1 MMKGVWRGM
10 LEREL
15 VPIGTMSAQIAALL
29 GTRIVAGEFRP
40 GDTLP
45 IESDLCQ
52 LYGVSRTVIREAV
65 KNLSAKRLIDVSP
78 KVGTRVLPFADWNL
92 LDRDVLTWR
101 LSAQFD
107 AKIIEDIFEMRLC
120 LEPRASFL
128 AARDGTADDLRTIED
143 HYRELKDAFESNLAI
158 EATSQADLAFHLAVI
173 HASHNALFITVGGA
187 LKSALRVSSQMLQRH
202 ATRPAEDLAAHD
214 AVRAAIASRS
224 SPRAERAMEKLLVA
238 ARDRLLPLTVKAIS

>member
-1 MMKGVWRGM
+1 M

-29 GTRIVAGEFRP
+29 GTRIVGGEFRP

-45 IESDLCQ
+45 VEAELCRI
-52 LYGVSRTVIREAV
+52 YGVSRTVIREAV

-107 AKIIEDIFEMRLC
+107 AKIIADIFEMRLC

-128 AARDGTADDLRTIED
+128 AARDGTDEDFSTVEHHFLELRE
-143 HYRELKDAFESNLAI
+143 AFETNLTI
-158 EATSQADLAFHLAVI
+158 EATSQAELAFHLAVI
-173 HASHNALFITVGGA
+173 HASHNGLFITVGGS

-202 ATRPAEDLAAHD
+202 AIRPAENLAAHD
-214 AVRAAIASRS
+214 AVRAAILA
-224 SPRAERAMEKLLVA
+224 RAPTRAADAMERLLHA
-238 ARDRLLPLTVKAIS
+238 ARDRLLPLAVPIP

>member
-1 MMKGVWRGM
+1 M
-10 LEREL
+10 LERDL
-15 VPIGTMSAQIAALL
+15 VPIGTMSAQIAAIL

-78 KVGTRVLPFADWNL
+78 KIGTRVLPFADWNL

-128 AARDGTADDLRTIED
+128 AARDGSADDIAAIE
-143 HYRELKDAFESNLAI
+143 HYFRELKSAFESNLAI

-173 HASHNALFITVGGA
+173 NASHNGLFITVGGA

-214 AVRAAIASRS
+214 AVRAAIAARQSQ
-224 SPRAERAMEKLLVA
+224 RAQRAMERLLGA
-238 ARDRLLPLTVKAIS
+238 ARERLLPLTVQAAS

>member
-1 MMKGVWRGM
+1 M

-15 VPIGTMSAQIAALL
+15 VPIGTMSAQIAAHL
-29 GTRIVAGEFRP
+29 GARIVSGEFRP

-45 IESDLCQ
+45 IESELCQ
-52 LYGVSRTVIREAV
+52 RYGVSRTVIREAV
-65 KNLSAKRLIDVSP
+65 KSLSAKRLIDITP
-78 KVGTRVLPFADWNL
+78 KIGTRVLPFADWNL

-107 AKIIEDIFEMRLC
+107 AKIVEDIFEMRLC

-128 AARDGTADDLRTIED
+128 AARDGTAEDLHAIE
-143 HYRELKDAFESNLAI
+143 HHFAELTDAFERNFPI
-158 EATSQADLAFHLAVI
+158 DATSQADLEFHLAVI
-173 HASHNALFITVGGA
+173 RASHNGLFVTVGNA

-214 AVRAAIASRS
+214 AVRSAIAARDSEE
-224 SPRAERAMEKLLVA
+224 AARAMERLLLA
-238 ARDRLLPLTVKAIS
+238 ARDRVLPLAVQASIDPRPR

>member
-1 MMKGVWRGM
+1 M

-15 VPIGTMSAQIAALL
+15 VPVGTMSAQIAAIL
-29 GTRIVAGEFRP
+29 GTRIVSGEFRP

-45 IESDLCQ
+45 VENELCQ
-52 LYGVSRTVIREAV
+52 HYGVSRTVIREAV

-101 LSAQFD
+101 LSSQFD

-128 AARDGTADDLRTIED
+128 AARDGTEDDLRAIEH
-143 HYRELKDAFESNLAI
+143 HYRELKDAFDSNLAI

-214 AVRAAIASRS
+214 AVRAAIASRHSECS
-224 SPRAERAMEKLLVA
+224 SRAMERLLVA
-238 ARDRLLPLTVKAIS
+238 ARGRLLPLAVRAAS

>member
-1 MMKGVWRGM
+1 M
-10 LEREL
+10 LERDL
-15 VPIGTMSAQIAALL
+15 MPIGTMSAQIAALL

-128 AARDGTADDLRTIED
+128 AARDGTVEDLWAIED

-214 AVRAAIASRS
+214 AVRAAIAARS
-224 SPRAERAMEKLLVA
+224 SPRAALAMEKLLVA
-238 ARDRLLPLTVKAIS
+238 ARDRLLPLTVKAAS

>member
-1 MMKGVWRGM
+1 M

-15 VPIGTMSAQIAALL
+15 VPIGTMSAQIAAHL

-45 IESDLCQ
+45 VENDLCQ
-52 LYGVSRTVIREAV
+52 RYGVSRTVIREAI

-78 KVGTRVLPFADWNL
+78 KVGTRVLPFSDWSL

-128 AARDGTADDLRTIED
+128 AARDGTAEDFQAIEQS
-143 HYRELKDAFESNLAI
+143 YRELQAAFDSNLAI
-158 EATSQADLAFHLAVI
+158 EATSQADLAFHLSVI
-173 HASHNALFITVGGA
+173 KASHNALFVTVGGA
-187 LKSALRVSSQMLQRH
+187 LRSALRVSSQMLQRH

-214 AVRAAIASRS
+214 DVRAAIAARDCPEAS
-224 SPRAERAMEKLLVA
+224 RAMERLLAA
-238 ARDRLLPLTVKAIS
+238 ARDRLLPLTVQATS

>member
-1 MMKGVWRGM
+1 M

-29 GTRIVAGEFRP
+29 GTRIVGGEFRP

-45 IESDLCQ
+45 VESDLCQ

-120 LEPRASFL
+120 LEPRASYL
-128 AARDGTADDLRTIED
+128 AARDGTADDLQAIEH
-143 HYRELKDAFESNLAI
+143 HYRELKDAFDSNLTI

-173 HASHNALFITVGGA
+173 HASHNGLFITVGGA

-214 AVRAAIASRS
+214 AVRKAIAARASRQ
-224 SPRAERAMEKLLVA
+224 AAQAMERLLLA
-238 ARDRLLPLTVKAIS
+238 ARDRVLPLAVKAA